1 MSLDLFGGLLLT
13 VMDGLF
19 HRFVGLDGNNMTL
32 LEGGDPHQHLVIL
45 CTREVEFYST
55 AAKYEDANERIMRIE
70 S

>member
-1 MSLDLFGGLLLT
+1 MCLDLAGGLLLT

-19 HRFVGLDGNNMTL
+19 HRFVGLDGNNVTL
-32 LEGGDPHQHLVIL
+32 SGGELLL

-55 AAKYEDANERIMRIE
+55 LAKYEVSNERIMRIE